1 MVPHQRPLPR
11 VKYAPRPFDIKDI
24 APGSVVYNIMYPT
37 HTPVMKCPKRP
48 IYKADDYFRLL
59 EKNNK
64 QMGIPYV
71 KPDIPDPI
79 IVKKNKL
86 PIEPTLEYIDS
97 VQVILKVLKSGI
109 IRVKI
114 NYAIASLYERNK
126 KPGIK
131 SILQAFKSHGF
142 SQYFLDDVKRRY
154 DRRVIFGEKVPTI
167 LDKIFNKEPVK
178 KVKKIKIVKPVPEE
192 EPEPEPE
199 PEEEEEEEEE
209 EDAVPIEEGEMD
221 VEVEADEEQP
231 EEDYV
236 SDVEE

>member
-11 VKYAPRPFDIKDI
+11 VKYAPKPFDIKDI
-24 APGSVVYNIMYPT
+24 APGSVVYNIIYPV
-37 HTPVMKCPKRP
+37 HTPVTKCPKRP

-79 IVKKNKL
+79 IVEKNKL
-86 PIEPTLEYIDS
+86 PIEPTLEYLDS

-114 NYAIASLYERNK
+114 NSAIASLYEKDK

-142 SQYFLDDVKRRY
+142 SQHFLDDIKRKY
-154 DRRVIFGEKVPTI
+154 DRRVIFGE
-167 LDKIFNKEPVK
+167 KEPVK
-178 KVKKIKIVKPVPEE
+178 KVKKIKIVKPVLEE
-192 EPEPEPE
+192 EIEIEPDPD
-199 PEEEEEEEEE
+199 EEEEE
-209 EDAVPIEEGEMD
+209 EDVVPIEEGEMD

-231 EEDYV
+231 EEEYV
-236 SDVEE
+236 SDVE

>member
-11 VKYAPRPFDIKDI
+11 VKYAPKPFDIKDI
-24 APGSVVYNIMYPT
+24 APGSVVYNIIYPV
-37 HTPVMKCPKRP
+37 HTPVTKCPKRP

-79 IVKKNKL
+79 IVEKNKL
-86 PIEPTLEYIDS
+86 PIEPTLEYLDS

-114 NYAIASLYERNK
+114 NYAIASLYEKDK

-142 SQYFLDDVKRRY
+142 SQHFLDDIKRKY
-154 DRRVIFGEKVPTI
+154 DRRVIFGEKVPRI

-178 KVKKIKIVKPVPEE
+178 KVKKIKIVKPVLEE
-192 EPEPEPE
+192 EIEIEPD
-199 PEEEEEEEEE
+199 PEEEEEEE
-209 EDAVPIEEGEMD
+209 DVVPIEEGGMD
-221 VEVEADEEQP
+221 IEVEVDEEQP